1 MPAFVKIGVIGLGR
15 MGLLYTRM
23 LATQIAG
30 ARLHAV
36 AEVDGRAR
44 SQVADDLAI
53 SHIFADP
60 YGRAVYEVRG
70 AREYAVAT
78 PAVAVKA
85 VDLPAVEVRAGHLP

>member
-15 MGLLYTRM
+15 MGLLYTRI

-44 SQVADDLAI
+44 SKVADDLAI
-53 SHIFADP
+53 SLERSQTLPALGVPQLDLSTI
-60 YGRAVYEVRG
+60 RG
-70 AREYAVAT
+70 A
-78 PAVAVKA
+78 
-85 VDLPAVEVRAGHLP
+85 G